1 MNKDN
6 YLFNYNYNNNN
17 NLNSNN
23 LNSNNLNSNNFDNTI
38 KPNLVSNN
46 LKNYINLKL
55 KKCNL
60 SKFNISSYY
69 YNIILFALFSLI
81 LSIILISKYKGFKS
95 DIEIYKKNIKDK
107 EYIMSKLIYYNRQN
121 LDNQNRIKKNLIT
134 DLPIL
139 NNNPEASLLHRKIY
153 F

>member
-1 MNKDN
+1 MNKEN
-6 YLFNYNYNNNN
+6 YLFNYNNNNN
-17 NLNSNN
+17 FD
-23 LNSNNLNSNNFDNTI
+23 SNNFDSNNFNSI
-38 KPNLVSNN
+38 KPTLVSNN
-46 LKNYINLKL
+46 LKNFINLKL

-69 YNIILFALFSLI
+69 YNIILFALFSVI

-95 DIEIYKKNIKDK
+95 ATEIYKKNIADK
-107 EYIMSKLIYYNRQN
+107 EYIMSKLIYYNKQN